1 MFYFLGR
8 LINAISQVKQLIVTR
23 TTADSFP
30 NESQE
35 LTKVSEKISKNATS
49 MYMILYGYAWLYLL
63 KFINFFIINI
73 NLIIFSCLYILYI
86 LLHILLIL
94 YFK

>member
-1 MFYFLGR
+1 MNIYIHKFKVFMFKLINLFYFLGR

-49 MYMILYGYAWLYLL
+49 MYMILYGYA
-63 KFINFFIINI
+63 
-73 NLIIFSCLYILYI
+73 
-86 LLHILLIL
+86 
-94 YFK
+94 

>member
-1 MFYFLGR
+1 MNTYIYKFKVFMFKLINFYFILLGR

-23 TTADSFP
+23 TTSDSFP

-49 MYMILYGYAWLYLL
+49 MYIILYSYA
-63 KFINFFIINI
+63 
-73 NLIIFSCLYILYI
+73 
-86 LLHILLIL
+86 
-94 YFK
+94 

>member
-1 MFYFLGR
+1 MFVYTTMVIIVFKTIKVMNIYIYKFKVFMFKLIHFYFIFSGR

-23 TTADSFP
+23 TTDSFP

-49 MYMILYGYAWLYLL
+49 MYMIL
-63 KFINFFIINI
+63 
-73 NLIIFSCLYILYI
+73 
-86 LLHILLIL
+86 
-94 YFK
+94 